1 MEYAQFLRDVQNSG
15 ALVSEEETEGAVV
28 SVLMAM
34 AQVLPR
40 EQLEVLSGRLPPEA
54 SVYLRRT
61 GSEPDPFFDGQLFL
75 GWVVSALDATAD
87 RDTTVGG
94 LDLTAAYT
102 GEEAIRRAQCVFSV
116 LKRQMQSDQQREL
129 AAFLPDDVST
139 WFMSA

>member
-1 MEYAQFLRDVQNSG
+1 MEYAQLLRDVKKRGSL
-15 ALVSEEETEGAVV
+15 ASDEETEGAVT

-34 AQVLPR
+34 AQVLPG
-40 EQLEVLSGRLPPEA
+40 EQLEALSGRLPPEA
-54 SVYLRRT
+54 TVYLRRT

-75 GWVVSALDATAD
+75 GWVVSTLDATAD

-116 LKRQMQSDQQREL
+116 LKRQMQSDQQQEL
-129 AAFLPDDVST
+129 ATFLPDDVST
-139 WFMSA
+139 WFLSA

>member
-1 MEYAQFLRDVQNSG
+1 MEYAQFLRDVQKSG
-15 ALVSEEETEGAVV
+15 ALVSEEETEGAVA

-34 AQVLPR
+34 AQMLPG

-75 GWVVSALDATAD
+75 GWVVSTLDATAD

-102 GEEAIRRAQCVFSV
+102 GEEAIRRAQCVFSI
-116 LKRQMQSDQQREL
+116 LKRQMQSDQQQEL
-129 AAFLPDDVST
+129 ATFLPDEVST
-139 WFMSA
+139 WFLSA

>member
-1 MEYAQFLRDVQNSG
+1 MEYAELLRDVKKRGSL
-15 ALVSEEETEGAVV
+15 ASDEETEGAVT

-34 AQVLPR
+34 AQVLPG
-40 EQLEVLSGRLPPEA
+40 EQLEALSGRLPAEA
-54 SVYLRRT
+54 TVYLRRT

-75 GWVVSALDATAD
+75 GWVVSTLDATAD

-116 LKRQMQSDQQREL
+116 LKRQMQSDQQQEL
-129 AAFLPDDVST
+129 ATFLPDDVST
-139 WFMSA
+139 WFLSA

>member
-1 MEYAQFLRDVQNSG
+1 MEYAQFLRDVRKSG
-15 ALVSEEETEGAVV
+15 ALVSEEETEGAVA

-34 AQVLPR
+34 AQMLPG
-40 EQLEVLSGRLPPEA
+40 EQLAVLSGRLPPEA

-75 GWVVSALDATAD
+75 GWVVSTLDATAD

-116 LKRQMQSDQQREL
+116 LKRQMQSHQQQEL
-129 AAFLPDDVST
+129 ASFLPDDVST
-139 WFMSA
+139 WFLSA

>member
-1 MEYAQFLRDVQNSG
+1 MEYAELLRDVKKRGSL
-15 ALVSEEETEGAVV
+15 ASDEETEGAVT
-28 SVLMAM
+28 SVLMAL

-40 EQLEVLSGRLPPEA
+40 DQLEALSGRLPPEA
-54 SVYLRRT
+54 TVYLRRT

-75 GWVVSALDATAD
+75 GWVVSTLDATAD

-116 LKRQMQSDQQREL
+116 LKRQMQSDQQQEL
-129 AAFLPDDVST
+129 ATFLPDDVST
-139 WFMSA
+139 WFLSA